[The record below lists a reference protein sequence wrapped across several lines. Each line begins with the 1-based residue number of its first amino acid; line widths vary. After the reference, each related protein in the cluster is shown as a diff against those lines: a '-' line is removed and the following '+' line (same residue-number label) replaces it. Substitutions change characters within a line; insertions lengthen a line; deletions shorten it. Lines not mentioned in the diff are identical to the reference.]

1 MFGRELPRA
10 RPSSRFTSLDYLRGG
25 PGWTRNPACTLYEV
39 LEGPLE
45 ILVVHDKSSMSI
57 AWTIQVTVNRS
68 PGIAILQGYGSTIP
82 EAEQAINTYA
92 TQAFKELFP
101 DDA

>member
-1 MFGRELPRA
+1 MPTVFGRELPRA

-57 AWTIQVTVNRS
+57 A
-68 PGIAILQGYGSTIP
+68 
-82 EAEQAINTYA
+82 